1 MSQLIPELWFGRS
14 STELKPKNTDGII
27 FFVKKQDI
35 PKYSKKEPNNKLIII
50 QEREKKKT
58 K

>member
-35 PKYSKKEPNNKLIII
+35 PKYSKKEST
-50 QEREKKKT
+50 Q
-58 K
+58 

>member
-35 PKYSKKEPNNKLIII
+35 PKYSKKEPSNNTR
-50 QEREKKKT
+50 QERKKKRD
-58 K
+58 